1 MVSELGLNAEKWLA
15 CAQVCRRSRAN
26 SGAKH
31 LETMRAC
38 SGGAMRS
45 CSGEVMRCEHE
56 YEAVIDSIGRYLLEG
71 EENQRQG
78 GQEKAA
84 EEEEA
89 CNSLGGGV
97 SFGGDCHSGA

>member
-15 CAQVCRRSRAN
+15 RAQVGRRSRAN
-26 SGAKH
+26 RGAKH

-56 YEAVIDSIGRYLLEG
+56 YEAVISIGRYLLEG

-89 CNSLGGGV
+89 CNSLGGGA